1 MKKEQKIKIIKWSTV
16 ALLVPILGQ
25 FFVEGWNW
33 GPGDFVF
40 AWVFFNLLG
49 FTYVFVR
56 NKISHPTIKILSGV
70 GVILVFVSIWVL
82 LATG

>member
-1 MKKEQKIKIIKWSTV
+1 MKKEQKLKILKWSTI
-16 ALLVPILGQ
+16 ALLVPIFGQ
-25 FFVEGWNW
+25 LFVDGWNW
-33 GPGDFVF
+33 GAGDFVF

-56 NKISHPTIKILSGV
+56 NKISNPQMKIIAGV
-70 GVILVFVSIWVL
+70 VVILVFASIWVL